1 MSASNFVNPTRHV
14 QECADASSIQG
25 KVPTTIIKDDLSSYY
40 EQVTNKAIVILAA
53 VHLLYILAA
62 ISLKALI

>member
-1 MSASNFVNPTRHV
+1 M

-25 KVPTTIIKDDLSSYY
+25 NVPTTIIKDDLSSYY
-40 EQVTNKAIVILAA
+40 EQVTNKATVILAA